1 MDVVIGRGNEH
12 VILGVFFSDYQC
24 DCDDKGDGIGQKDE
38 DGRTEIIIS
47 RTEYGQMVDF
57 LKQNPFVTREE
68 YMWEWTIP
76 QIRLASYDFTHVKY
90 LSEEETKN
98 KKNKTVTKTI
108 NSAEDLINDLGF
120 PIFNK

>member
-1 MDVVIGRGNEH
+1 M
-12 VILGVFFSDYQC
+12 YQC
-24 DCDDKGDGIGQKDE
+24 DCDDKGDGIGQEDE

-57 LKQNPFVTREE
+57 LRANPYVTREE

-90 LSEEETKN
+90 LSEKEVK
-98 KKNKTVTKTI
+98 KKNTTTKTI

>member
-1 MDVVIGRGNEH
+1 
-12 VILGVFFSDYQC
+12 
-24 DCDDKGDGIGQKDE
+24 
-38 DGRTEIIIS
+38 
-47 RTEYGQMVDF
+47 MVDF
-57 LKQNPFVTREE
+57 LRANPYVTREE

-90 LSEEETKN
+90 LSEKEAK
-98 KKNKTVTKTI
+98 KKNKTTKTI